1 MQIMRKALAALSAA
15 TCALAISSGAFA
27 QASVLDKVKSSG
39 TLRVCF
45 AQGMPDNFKD
55 PKTGQW
61 TGVMFDLA
69 TELTKWMK
77 VKLEPVEVGW
87 DVAVLSLKQGSCDM
101 FGSSI
106 VYNAPRAMEI
116 NFIRPFGAKGINVVI
131 PKTNPK
137 RLKSPADMNDSKI
150 TLIAEL
156 GTREHE
162 TAARLFPKAKIL
174 AVKATSS
181 IQIVDSVK
189 RGDADAAVLPSITVK
204 WWLQVPENAA
214 WGIMGFPDGE
224 FGNAPNGWAVRYG
237 DPAWKDF
244 LDAFSGWVAANN
256 VSVNLYEEYMKRTNP
271 FIKSQ

>member
-1 MQIMRKALAALSAA
+1 MRKVFAVLATLGLAMALAPQ
-15 TCALAISSGAFA
+15 ALAQG
-27 QASVLDKVKSSG
+27 SVLDKVKSSG
-39 TLRVCF
+39 TLKVCF

-61 TGVMFDLA
+61 TGVMYDLVQ
-69 TELTKWMK
+69 ELAKWMK
-77 VKLEPVEVGW
+77 VKVETVEVGW
-87 DVAVLSLKQGSCDM
+87 DVAVLSLKQGSCDL

-106 VYNAPRAMEI
+106 VYNAPRALEI
-116 NFIRPFGAKGINVVI
+116 NFVRPFGAKGINVVI
-131 PKTNPK
+131 PKANPK
-137 RLKSPADMNDSKI
+137 RLKSPADMNDPKI

-174 AVKATSS
+174 AVKAQSS

-189 RGDADAAVLPSITVK
+189 RGDADAAVLPAITVK

-214 WGIMGFPDGE
+214 WGIMGFPGQD

-244 LDAFSGWVAANN
+244 LDSFSNWVAANN
-256 VSVNLYEEYMKRTNP
+256 VSINLYEDYMKRTNP